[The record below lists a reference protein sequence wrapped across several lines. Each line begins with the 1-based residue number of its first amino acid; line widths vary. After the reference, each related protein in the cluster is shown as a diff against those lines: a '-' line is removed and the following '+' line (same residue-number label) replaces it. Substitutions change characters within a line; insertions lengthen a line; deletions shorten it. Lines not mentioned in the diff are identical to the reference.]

1 MKLAKRTDSA
11 SRIDKDWRPHAGGCM
26 RVENMGSW
34 VRDCGLTLL
43 LLFTFAVVALAP
55 VATGFAE
62 YNSEHTNHGQP
73 TLTSPKSK
81 PVHAPRVEMGR

>member
-1 MKLAKRTDSA
+1 
-11 SRIDKDWRPHAGGCM
+11 M

-62 YNSEHTNHGQP
+62 YNAAHTNHGQP
-73 TLTSPKSK
+73 TLTSPKS
-81 PVHAPRVEMGR
+81 